1 MYPLTTTRP
10 QPQLCVCPVSRWP
23 GNLHFR
29 KNMITV
35 WGCKNW
41 AVVSHMPRQW
51 PPWFSLH
58 TFCVQPARL
67 AGSAWFPPHKVCQT
81 FNRLRNWTVVSCQGW
96 PGLQGFQWLMKHFH
110 QPEISQEFLLSAAE
124 KTFVVNII
132 VHFRTLFYIRKCTDL
147 WKKGHILCCRL
158 N

>member
-110 QPEISQEFLLSAAE
+110 QPEILQEFLLSAA
-124 KTFVVNII
+124 KNDYGFKVKWTSVIPV
-132 VHFRTLFYIRKCTDL
+132 
-147 WKKGHILCCRL
+147 KKGPIFVAGLTRSL
-158 N
+158 LLIT